1 MNLELPSESLLTSN
15 GYYQK
20 SRKIR
25 NNKKNDENAL
35 FTTTFNSSSI
45 YATAGKEGDAQVQ
58 VLLAIEYPQI
68 YNKDKNWFTIA
79 SNLKVA

>member
-1 MNLELPSESLLTSN
+1 LNLELPSESLLTSN

-45 YATAGKEGDAQVQ
+45 YATAGKEGDA
-58 VLLAIEYPQI
+58 
-68 YNKDKNWFTIA
+68 
-79 SNLKVA
+79 